1 MYFELSDDIYF
12 PDPRLILGEYQSE
25 TLYALGGD
33 YQPKRL
39 LEAAR
44 WGIFPWSPF
53 RSQVKSWHCPAD
65 RFVIFPNEIH
75 ISHSMRQLIKKGIY
89 RLSVDE
95 DFEGVINGCAE
106 FRIESDGAWLG
117 GDLIDSVIELHKQ
130 GFAHSIEVW
139 DGEKLV
145 GGLYGELVDG
155 IFFGES
161 MFSRVPSGSKLALI
175 HLAKLM
181 QEKGYLLIDCQM
193 PTDHLKSMGGR
204 TISYSEYL
212 KLKGIGDGPTA
223 LRPQQLSW
231 LNPKVQVFDTQL
243 NPVRSSKSF
252 INFLTYCEFDIQLL
266 NNEYINNLEGRDR
279 EFANYLRQNLLVFI
293 SEKIKKQA
301 PVEFVEIEKA
311 ESEEESL
318 IWVSKSWDEL
328 TTLDLYDIL
337 KLRSEVFVNEQNCPY
352 QDIDDKDQK
361 SLHLMCL
368 ATDGNLAAY
377 LRIIPNG
384 VESDTEG
391 SIGRVIVR
399 KQYRGKGLG
408 HKLIN
413 RGIEIYKHE
422 VGCKYPIVIHAQSQL
437 ENFYSKHNF
446 VAISE
451 PFMFEGLLHTMMKL
465 EF

>member
-1 MYFELSDDIYF
+1 MYFELSDDIIF
-12 PDPRLILGEYQSE
+12 PDPRLILGEHQSE

-33 YQPKRL
+33 YQPKRV

-53 RSQVKSWHCPAD
+53 RSPIKSWHCPAE

-75 ISHSMRQLIKKGIY
+75 ISHSMRQLIKKGTY

-106 FRIESDGAWLG
+106 FRIDSDGAWLG
-117 GDLIDSVIELHKQ
+117 GDLIDAVIELHKQ
-130 GFAHSIEVW
+130 GHAHSVEVW

-181 QEKGYLLIDCQM
+181 QEKGYLFIDCQM

-204 TISYSEYL
+204 TISYDEYL
-212 KLKGIGDGPTA
+212 QLKGISEGPSA

-231 LNPKVQVFDTQL
+231 LNPKVQAFDTQL
-243 NPVRSSKSF
+243 NPIKSSQSF
-252 INFLTYCEFDIQLL
+252 INFLTYCEFDVRLL
-266 NNEYINNLEGRDR
+266 DINYINSLDDHNR
-279 EFANYLRQNLLVFI
+279 EFATYIRNNMVAFI
-293 SEKIKKQA
+293 SDKMKKQT

-311 ESEEESL
+311 ENEKDTL
-318 IWVSKSWDEL
+318 IWISKSWDEL
-328 TTLDLYDIL
+328 TTYDLYDIL
-337 KLRSEVFVNEQNCPY
+337 KLRSEVFVNEQNCTY
-352 QDIDDKDQK
+352 QDMDDKDQK
-361 SLHLMCL
+361 SLHLMCM
-368 ATDGNLAAY
+368 TTEGELAAY

-384 VESDTEG
+384 VESKTEG
-391 SIGRVIVR
+391 SLGRVIVS
-399 KQYRGKGLG
+399 KSFRGNGIG

-413 RGIEIYKHE
+413 RGIELYKHE
-422 VGCKYPIVIHAQSQL
+422 VGRKYPITIHAQSHL
-437 ENFYSKHNF
+437 EKFYAKHNF
-446 VAISE
+446 VATSD
-451 PFMFEGLLHTMMKL
+451 PFMYEGLMHTLMKL